1 VAHWRFIPEPDWV
14 IIHAV
19 IPFVYLLLFARC
31 WREFRKVPEQPW
43 DRLMLVSLVGAFLFL
58 GVAPAPLAW
67 RMCIVSLPGLI
78 VFTWFLSSPGKL
90 RTFSA
95 WVLWLGTAAA
105 MVSIAWNQQTRWCAS
120 FETPTGRAAFFEP
133 ANYEEYKWVASH
145 THPSDPFFDCS
156 GQSYFLLGLRSPAR
170 VSFLSGTD
178 YMRPEQVQDLVE
190 NLESHGVQIVHW
202 CPDLDTSTRPDDHLG
217 PLRDYLRSHYHPVGF
232 PKNPIL
238 VRNAASPTN

>member
-1 VAHWRFIPEPDWV
+1 LLPGPRRAHLRV
-14 IIHAV
+14 
-19 IPFVYLLLFARC
+19 
-31 WREFRKVPEQPW
+31 
-43 DRLMLVSLVGAFLFL
+43 
-58 GVAPAPLAW
+58 VAPEAIC
-67 RMCIVSLPGLI
+67 RYG
-78 VFTWFLSSPGKL
+78 
-90 RTFSA
+90 
-95 WVLWLGTAAA
+95 
-105 MVSIAWNQQTRWCAS
+105 
-120 FETPTGRAAFFEP
+120 
-133 ANYEEYKWVASH
+133 
-145 THPSDPFFDCS
+145 
-156 GQSYFLLGLRSPAR
+156 LGLRSPAR